1 MNKYKNTNTAYYLS
15 YRKINKNEKK
25 LNINDMI
32 INNSLRLLCKDE
44 NDIIIKNEKIEEE
57 KRKFQK
63 IGINPNKEYTFHIF
77 IEIKNNKN
85 IEGQYLNEEN
95 EEYEFKKN
103 KFIRKK

>member
-1 MNKYKNTNTAYYLS
+1 MKDNQWYCFNDGNVTFIDKNDIKNIFGEKFNDKINKYKNTNTAYYLS

-57 KRKFQK
+57 K
-63 IGINPNKEYTFHIF
+63 
-77 IEIKNNKN
+77 
-85 IEGQYLNEEN
+85 EN
-95 EEYEFKKN
+95 FKKLE
-103 KFIRKK
+103 